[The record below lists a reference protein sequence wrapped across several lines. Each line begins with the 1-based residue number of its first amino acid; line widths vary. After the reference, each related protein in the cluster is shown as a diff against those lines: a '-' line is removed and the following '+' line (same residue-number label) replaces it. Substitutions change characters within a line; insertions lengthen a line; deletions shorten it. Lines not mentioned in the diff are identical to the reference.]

1 MISSIL
7 PVILPTVGKLVDKIF
22 PDEQAAKR
30 EKLKIEQ
37 ELLKQLQSVDLAQ
50 IDVNKVEAAGNA
62 LQRSWRPTIGWVCAL
77 AFAYHFLVQP
87 MIVFIAGISGHPIPL
102 PDFDMSALMSVT
114 IGQSGLKLL
123 VAYESSTQYQP
134 RFDFYGIAER
144 SVRTNVGK
152 EMDKAIARALR
163 SAK

>member
-7 PVILPTVGKLVDKIF
+7 PAILPTIGKLVDKIF

-87 MIVFIAGISGHPIPL
+87 MIVFIAGISGYPIPL

-114 IGQSGLKLL
+114 MGLLGLGGLRTFEKMK
-123 VAYESSTQYQP
+123 
-134 RFDFYGIAER
+134 GI
-144 SVRTNVGK
+144 SK
-152 EMDKAIARALR
+152 
-163 SAK
+163 

>member
-7 PVILPTVGKLVDKIF
+7 PAILPTVGKLVDKIF
-22 PDEQAAKR
+22 PDEEANKR

-50 IDVNKVEAAGNA
+50 IEVDKVETAGNA
-62 LQRSWRPTIGWVCAL
+62 LQRSWRPTIGWVCTL

-87 MIVFIAGISGHPIPL
+87 MIIFIASISGHPIPL

-114 IGQSGLKLL
+114 MGLLGLGSLRTFEKMK
-123 VAYESSTQYQP
+123 
-134 RFDFYGIAER
+134 GII
-144 SVRTNVGK
+144 K
-152 EMDKAIARALR
+152 
-163 SAK
+163 